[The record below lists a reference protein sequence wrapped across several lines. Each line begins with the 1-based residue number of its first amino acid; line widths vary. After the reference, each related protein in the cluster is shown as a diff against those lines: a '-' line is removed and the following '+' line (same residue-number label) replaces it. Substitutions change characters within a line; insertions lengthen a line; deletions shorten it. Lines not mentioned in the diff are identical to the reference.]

1 MKLLYKSE
9 KYNEQPARMLQEMLL
24 LFVTVRRHRIF
35 GLAQSFRTVIS
46 FHANFKSKHKISEF
60 LLWHLHLLFILLCYS
75 SPHIPGLCTPFLPQE
90 PFFCSQVVHIK
101 GKCPACV

>member
-35 GLAQSFRTVIS
+35 GLAQSFFS
-46 FHANFKSKHKISEF
+46 NCH
-60 LLWHLHLLFILLCYS
+60 
-75 SPHIPGLCTPFLPQE
+75 
-90 PFFCSQVVHIK
+90 FFSC
-101 GKCPACV
+101 